1 MNHRRIAA
9 AAVTAWFVSIPLGA
23 FIHHGV
29 LGSVYAGDPSAFR
42 PDVDIVRRL
51 PVGYVFQL
59 IGFLCAT
66 LMYAQ
71 LDSPRRGILQGLRFG
86 VLLGVVLVSFTVIW
100 NYVTQPIT
108 AIVGVA
114 EVFEY
119 MLGAMIGGAIIGA
132 IYRPIRPSA
141 AGE

>member
-1 MNHRRIAA
+1 MNYRRIAA
-9 AAVTAWFVSIPLGA
+9 AAVTAWLVSIPFGA

-29 LGSVYAGDPSAFR
+29 LGSVYAADPSAFR
-42 PDVDIVRRL
+42 PDADIVRRL
-51 PVGYVFQL
+51 PIGFVFQL
-59 IGFLCAT
+59 IGFLGAT

-71 LDSPRRGILQGLRFG
+71 LDWPHRGIFEGLRFG
-86 VLLGVVLVSFTVIW
+86 MLLGVVLVGAGVW

-114 EVFEY
+114 EVFESMSAAIIY
-119 MLGAMIGGAIIGA
+119 GAIVGA
-132 IYRPIRPSA
+132 IYRPNRPSA